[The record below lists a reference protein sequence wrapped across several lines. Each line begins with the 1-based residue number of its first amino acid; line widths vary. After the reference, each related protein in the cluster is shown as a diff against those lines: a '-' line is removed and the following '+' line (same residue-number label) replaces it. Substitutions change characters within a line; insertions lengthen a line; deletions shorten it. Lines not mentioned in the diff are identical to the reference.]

1 MRSDCPEIRV
11 TGSGVVTCLGASR
24 EATLAAIA
32 QGRSVRGQ
40 TSPCLAN
47 TPYADCLAAQEDA
60 IDIDAHITNRRMRKF
75 MSRHAE
81 LAAAAARQAL
91 AEAAPLERG
100 IAPERIGLYAG
111 VGLAAVDIR
120 ASGGLLRKSLDE
132 NGAFSQAAFA
142 RDGLRAIHP
151 LWSFHTLAN
160 LPACIVSVLE
170 SIKGDNGIYTPWEDQ
185 TAFALVEAAHA
196 LDRGDVDCAVVVASD
211 TPEHPASLVELA
223 AAGHLAPGEIA
234 APGAACLVLERP
246 DVSPQSRPFSLIANM
261 RLRLENAPRPVDP
274 LAPLIG
280 RTVAAAPLLLAA
292 LAPYCDL
299 PRGLTGCGG
308 HVFSFEVA

>member
-1 MRSDCPEIRV
+1 MQKSTPEVRV
-11 TGSGVVTCLGASR
+11 TGAGAVTCLGASR
-24 EATLAAIA
+24 EATLDALDK
-32 QGRSVRGQ
+32 GRRIHGEPSRYLTG
-40 TSPCLAN
+40 
-47 TPYADCLAAQEDA
+47 TPYAGCRIAQEEEP
-60 IDIDAHITNRRMRKF
+60 DIAGCISDRRMRKF

-91 AEAAPLERG
+91 DAATPLQRG

-120 ASGGLLRKSLDE
+120 ASVDLLHTSLDE
-132 NGAFSQAAFA
+132 NGTFCQKAFA
-142 RDGLRAIHP
+142 KDGLHAIHP

-160 LPACIVSVLE
+160 MPACIVSVLE

-185 TAFALVEAAHA
+185 TAFALVEAAYA
-196 LDRGDVDCAVVVASD
+196 LDRGDIDCAVVVASD
-211 TPEHPASLVELA
+211 TPHHPASLVELA
-223 AAGHLAPGEIA
+223 AAGYIGPDEIA

-246 DVSPQSRPFSLIANM
+246 EASRPPESFLLTNI
-261 RLRLENAPRPVDP
+261 RLALQDGTHPDDP
-274 LAPLIG
+274 LAPFIG

-292 LAPYCDL
+292 LAPALAL
-299 PRGLTGCGG
+299 PRQLTGCGG